1 VRSGRGGADRII
13 VEEEAR
19 GRDDQRDPSS
29 ARSVKVIQ
37 TELAA
42 TMRISRGGTDRIKDD
57 EGTAVTRRARKP
69 GGDGGTLATRNPS
82 NGCK

>member
-29 ARSVKVIQ
+29 ARSVKVVQ

-42 TMRISRGGTDRIKDD
+42 TMRISSGGTDWIKDD
-57 EGTAVTRRARKP
+57 EGTAATRRVRKP
-69 GGDGGTLATRNPS
+69 GGDSGTLATQNPS